1 MWLLNLCVYVATVM
15 YNYRNMY
22 VKVAFDNKGRY
33 DEHDDD
39 DDDYEDNDAIMQ
51 SSPTV
56 VVCHRNSPF
65 R

>member
-1 MWLLNLCVYVATVM
+1 MYVATVM

-39 DDDYEDNDAIMQ
+39 DDDYEDNDAIITY
-51 SSPTV
+51 SRRLSPKFSV
-56 VVCHRNSPF
+56 
-65 R
+65 